1 MFAHIEVQKKMK
13 ICETGIDRMFL
24 IKLEPK
30 DDILES
36 LTIAAKENSIKNGFF
51 TAIGAIDHAKI
62 GYYQLDQKTYKTIT
76 LNDDFEVVSCIG
88 NITLKDSSPLIHAHL
103 VIADRDGHAF
113 GGHLLSGC
121 LVSVT
126 CEIFL
131 IEGKNPLTRKLD
143 EHFQLSLINL
153 D

>member
-1 MFAHIEVQKKMK
+1 MK
-13 ICETGIDRMFL
+13 ICETGIDRMFI

-36 LTIAAKENSIKNGFF
+36 LTLAAKENSIKNGFF

-62 GYYQLDQKTYKTIT
+62 GYYQLDQKTYKPIT
-76 LNDDFEVVSCIG
+76 LDGDFEVVSCIG
-88 NITLKDSSPLIHAHL
+88 NITLKDNSPLIHAHL
-103 VIADRDGHAF
+103 VIADKDGHAF

-131 IEGKNPLTRKLD
+131 LEAKSQIIRKLD
-143 EHFQLSLINL
+143 DKFQLSLISL